1 MCVRKWFYNESFFE
15 AIDTKAKA
23 YFLGLLMADGN
34 IINTKRSSKQI
45 QITCINSDSYILDM
59 LRNEIG
65 YIKPLTFRERI
76 RNETQTHSCEINLY
90 SVKMYNDLI
99 NLGITPKKGA
109 LESFVNMTL
118 IPDNLKINFWMGY
131 FDGDGSIN
139 KDDGYIV
146 LCFNGETYN
155 IFTEYISPYL
165 DNEIRVLSIK
175 NIDNSILNKVILKK
189 NDSLNFLKKC
199 YENNDYFL
207 TRKKRHI

>member
-99 NLGITPKKGA
+99 NL
-109 LESFVNMTL
+109 
-118 IPDNLKINFWMGY
+118 
-131 FDGDGSIN
+131 
-139 KDDGYIV
+139 
-146 LCFNGETYN
+146 
-155 IFTEYISPYL
+155 
-165 DNEIRVLSIK
+165 
-175 NIDNSILNKVILKK
+175 
-189 NDSLNFLKKC
+189 
-199 YENNDYFL
+199 
-207 TRKKRHI
+207 